1 MENDGGNVPD
11 PGVRQAPEGVVQCEG
26 IPRKSWMTKCV
37 ALQNDAGVVVGK
49 GICHNVDSSL
59 IIDSDNQPL
68 GDDRVAVQIAE
79 SLSERDIPSDWVFQL
94 RAWHISC
101 VFLNGASL
109 YDHEQMHL
117 FKVSSE
123 ASRRQSRVGAR
134 PYESSRGQ
142 KNSDR
147 VPKKEAL
154 LTVES
159 IRNVS
164 TISCCLKICL
174 QRFPRDRIEA
184 LRSEMHVEGSVY
196 HRKHRQLD
204 VHKQIHRDADGRD
217 MITLEG
223 MEVCP
228 KAWTTIMGVHR
239 SSFY

>member
-1 MENDGGNVPD
+1 MENDGGNVANA
-11 PGVRQAPEGVVQCEG
+11 GVCEPSEGVVQCEG

-49 GICHNVDSSL
+49 GICHNVDSAL

-94 RAWHISC
+94 RVWHISR

-109 YDHEQMHL
+109 YNHEQMHF
-117 FKVSSE
+117 FKVSSG
-123 ASRRQSRVGAR
+123 ASRRRSWVGAR
-134 PYESSRGQ
+134 PYESSRGWR
-142 KNSDR
+142 NFDR

-154 LTVES
+154 FTIES

-164 TISCCLKICL
+164 TISYCSKNCL
-174 QRFPRDRIEA
+174 QRFPHDRIDA
-184 LRSEMHVEGSVY
+184 LQSEMHVEWSVY

-204 VHKQIHRDADGRD
+204 VHKQY
-217 MITLEG
+217 
-223 MEVCP
+223 
-228 KAWTTIMGVHR
+228 
-239 SSFY
+239 S